1 MRLKIVFCLLFL
13 VSSVSLAQ
21 EYKPYNTF
29 NKEAELQ
36 RFVAQGG
43 KVEEISPNIYRLTN
57 IIGESRTFYLGSK
70 EDVNGSMEYVD
81 TTILN
86 IWEIDTIK
94 FNNMFRFWQ
103 KVEVANSWWTSLPTA
118 DLNNNNRPE
127 LYGYTDIIY
136 PNLIGPV
143 KIFERNLNGN
153 YENIFSYDFN
163 TSKVDGITDINRD
176 GIKEMIILSI
186 IDEDSTLYYHPIF
199 KSDTVN
205 SLPSTFDLFLN
216 IDSLDF
222 PFDLYQIYNMVFGDW
237 NNNGKTECAFTTIGT
252 WDTTMCM
259 IAEYNDSINNF
270 EKTFQFSSIY
280 ESDLSGFAIN
290 DFDQDE
296 KTELVISSGPG
307 NVFVIENI
315 SENQYSI
322 INQFPFPIHNTYMQ
336 TVTNDIDENG
346 KPEFWIGGQDY
357 VNGITVFQCYEFD
370 GDNNYQVVAYI
381 ELRYLVSLFNEYIQ
395 AVDIDDDKKEELIIS
410 IGNVILILK
419 FGGFPNN
426 HQYKLWYA
434 KLGESTQPGAQFYPV
449 SIADLDGDS
458 KKDLLIPMEKYTSWI
473 TYAFSYIL
481 RSDGTSSIEFSESNK
496 FFLEEYIKSYPVPFN
511 SYSSIRFAISDES
524 LVKIKVYSAL
534 GKEIKTLLEEQ
545 LSPGEYDIHWEAKD
559 KYGKPLTSGIYF
571 ISLQTK
577 NVVKTIKT
585 ILLK

>member
-1 MRLKIVFCLLFL
+1 
-13 VSSVSLAQ
+13 
-21 EYKPYNTF
+21 
-29 NKEAELQ
+29 
-36 RFVAQGG
+36 
-43 KVEEISPNIYRLTN
+43 RLTN

-259 IAEYNDSINNF
+259 IAEYYDSINNF

>member
-1 MRLKIVFCLLFL
+1 
-13 VSSVSLAQ
+13 
-21 EYKPYNTF
+21 
-29 NKEAELQ
+29 
-36 RFVAQGG
+36 
-43 KVEEISPNIYRLTN
+43 
-57 IIGESRTFYLGSK
+57 
-70 EDVNGSMEYVD
+70 
-81 TTILN
+81 
-86 IWEIDTIK
+86 
-94 FNNMFRFWQ
+94 
-103 KVEVANSWWTSLPTA
+103 
-118 DLNNNNRPE
+118 
-127 LYGYTDIIY
+127 
-136 PNLIGPV
+136 
-143 KIFERNLNGN
+143 
-153 YENIFSYDFN
+153 
-163 TSKVDGITDINRD
+163 
-176 GIKEMIILSI
+176 
-186 IDEDSTLYYHPIF
+186 
-199 KSDTVN
+199 
-205 SLPSTFDLFLN
+205 
-216 IDSLDF
+216 
-222 PFDLYQIYNMVFGDW
+222 
-237 NNNGKTECAFTTIGT
+237 
-252 WDTTMCM
+252 
-259 IAEYNDSINNF
+259 
-270 EKTFQFSSIY
+270 
-280 ESDLSGFAIN
+280 
-290 DFDQDE
+290 
-296 KTELVISSGPG
+296 
-307 NVFVIENI
+307 
-315 SENQYSI
+315 
-322 INQFPFPIHNTYMQ
+322 MQ

>member
-1 MRLKIVFCLLFL
+1 LFL

>member
-1 MRLKIVFCLLFL
+1 MKIVFCLLFL